1 MRSVLPGWAFG
12 CGPAELRATRHRGDA
27 ASSGHIKGMNSNNRR
42 PSTGMARRTR
52 DMNSDELLT
61 VDRFAVT
68 LPEREVHMYDEAG
81 FLACDDDYRLQV
93 LANVADY
100 ARLIESGLTTEQV
113 GSKLHV
119 DVAAVRKRIDER
131 TLWAIKD
138 NGRWL
143 LPALQFDEDGVIP
156 GMDRIIRLVSVGMH
170 PLSVCGLLTGPS
182 PELSPGGAPVSLVEW
197 LRAGGDITL
206 AVPVVQH
213 GIWAAA

>member
-1 MRSVLPGWAFG
+1 V
-12 CGPAELRATRHRGDA
+12 A
-27 ASSGHIKGMNSNNRR
+27 AYIRVMNNRH
-42 PSTGMARRTR
+42 P
-52 DMNSDELLT
+52 
-61 VDRFAVT
+61 
-68 LPEREVHMYDEAG
+68 LPEREAKMYDEAG
-81 FLACDDDYRLQV
+81 FLECDDAYRWQV

-119 DVAAVRKRIDER
+119 TPAAVRKRIDEH

-143 LPALQFDEDGVIP
+143 LPALQFDEDGLIP

-170 PLSVCGLLTGPS
+170 PLSVCGLLTGPC
-182 PELSPGGAPVSLVEW
+182 PELSQCGAPVSLVEW

>member
-1 MRSVLPGWAFG
+1 
-12 CGPAELRATRHRGDA
+12 LRATRRRGDTGSA
-27 ASSGHIKGMNSNNRR
+27 GHIKGMNSNNRH
-42 PSTGMARRTR
+42 PSIGMAGR
-52 DMNSDELLT
+52 
-61 VDRFAVT
+61 T
-68 LPEREVHMYDEAG
+68 LPEREACMHDEAG
-81 FLACDDDYRLQV
+81 FLECDDAYRLQV

-113 GSKLHV
+113 GRKLHV
-119 DVAAVRKRIDER
+119 TPTAVRKRIDEH

-156 GMDRIIRLVSVGMH
+156 GLDRIIRLVFVGMH
-170 PLSVCGLLTGPS
+170 PLSVCGLLTGPC
-182 PELSPGGAPVSLVEW
+182 PELSQGGAPVSLVEW

>member
-1 MRSVLPGWAFG
+1 MLRSVLPVWAFG
-12 CGPAELRATRHRGDA
+12 CGPAELRATRRRGDA
-27 ASSGHIKGMNSNNRR
+27 TVAGHIMGMNNRH
-42 PSTGMARRTR
+42 P
-52 DMNSDELLT
+52 
-61 VDRFAVT
+61 
-68 LPEREVHMYDEAG
+68 LPEREAEMYDEAG
-81 FLACDDDYRLQV
+81 FLECDDAYRWQV

-131 TLWAIKD
+131 HLWAIKD

-143 LPALQFDEDGVIP
+143 LPALQFDEDGLIP

-170 PLSVCGLLTGPS
+170 PLSVCELLTRPQA
-182 PELSPGGAPVSLVEW
+182 ELSQHGAPVSLVEW

>member
-1 MRSVLPGWAFG
+1 MLRSVLPGWAFG
-12 CGPAELRATRHRGDA
+12 CGPAELRATRRRGDA
-27 ASSGHIKGMNSNNRR
+27 ASAGHIMAMNSNRH
-42 PSTGMARRTR
+42 P
-52 DMNSDELLT
+52 
-61 VDRFAVT
+61 

-81 FLACDDDYRLQV
+81 FLECDDDYRLQV

-113 GSKLHV
+113 GCKLHV

-170 PLSVCGLLTGPS
+170 PLSVCGLLTRPQ
-182 PELSPGGAPVSLVEW
+182 PELSQGGAPVSLMEW